1 MQAMHTSI
9 RPGEIVVDL
18 PDRQDATLIFIGRI
32 MTPWATSQDCP
43 RQGDRENGPLC
54 RIQVDEP
61 FRAALKDLEQH
72 SHAQVLYWM
81 HEARRDLVL
90 QSPRSNGEVTGSF
103 AIRSPNR
110 PNPISTSL
118 VEIIEVGSDHLLV
131 RGLDCISGTPLL
143 DLKPERCPE
152 APRPKGMSHNGA

>member
-1 MQAMHTSI
+1 MQAMQTSI
-9 RPGEIVVDL
+9 RPGEIVIDL

-32 MTPWATSQDCP
+32 MTPWATSHDCP

-61 FRAALKDLEQH
+61 FRAALKDLERH

-118 VEIIEVGSDHLLV
+118 VEIVEVGTDHLLV

-152 APRPKGMSHNGA
+152 TPRPKAPSSHAE